1 MKIDRLIGILS
12 VLLQKETT
20 TAPQLAEQF
29 EVSRRTI
36 NRDIEALCNA
46 GIPIQTS
53 QGFGGGISIMDGYR
67 MDRTIL
73 TSKDMQMILAGLRSL
88 DSVSGSHYYGQLM
101 EKLQAGSSKFISGR
115 DSILIDLSS
124 WYKGSLAPKIEV
136 IQDAIENRK
145 LLTFMY
151 FAPSGESNRIIEP
164 YYVVFKWSSWYVWG
178 RKGSSGDLPCA
189 DRSGTERCLKRGD
202 FRLFKLNRMDKVAIS
217 DTEFACREVPM
228 PDLSNERIFPGG
240 IMVKALFAPEVKWRL
255 VEEFGPHC
263 YTETE
268 GGKLLFSADYT
279 DMENLLAWIL
289 TFGEKAEV
297 LEPKEVRESLLKVAE
312 TMRITYGG
320 KDK

>member
-1 MKIDRLIGILS
+1 M
-12 VLLQKETT
+12 
-20 TAPQLAEQF
+20 
-29 EVSRRTI
+29 
-36 NRDIEALCNA
+36 
-46 GIPIQTS
+46 
-53 QGFGGGISIMDGYR
+53 
-67 MDRTIL
+67 
-73 TSKDMQMILAGLRSL
+73 
-88 DSVSGSHYYGQLM
+88 
-101 EKLQAGSSKFISGR
+101 
-115 DSILIDLSS
+115 
-124 WYKGSLAPKIEV
+124 
-136 IQDAIENRK
+136 
-145 LLTFMY
+145 
-151 FAPSGESNRIIEP
+151 
-164 YYVVFKWSSWYVWG
+164 
-178 RKGSSGDLPCA
+178 
-189 DRSGTERCLKRGD
+189 KRGD